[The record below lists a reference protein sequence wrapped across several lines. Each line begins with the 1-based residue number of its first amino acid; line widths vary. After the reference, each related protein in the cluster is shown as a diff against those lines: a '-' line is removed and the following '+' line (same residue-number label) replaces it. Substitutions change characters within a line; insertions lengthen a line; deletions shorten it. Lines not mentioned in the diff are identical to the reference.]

1 MMCSKSC
8 APNYHAEMV
17 EPCMACQQLVNADY
31 KCMIC
36 NQYIHSLLCAAPTKE
51 EGIEYVLCASC
62 SYINGNVQ
70 SDEGKSDTDYRVSVG
85 GNSDDLLLE
94 EGSDEVLVDDVPLD
108 ISKCSFHL
116 ILNVCLHYYNSALN
130 GI

>member
-1 MMCSKSC
+1 MHDIQSAYSFTMCCPHKR
-8 APNYHAEMV
+8 
-17 EPCMACQQLVNADY
+17 
-31 KCMIC
+31 
-36 NQYIHSLLCAAPTKE
+36 
-51 EGIEYVLCASC
+51 GRIEDVLCPSC

-108 ISKCSFHL
+108 ISKCSFHF
-116 ILNVCLHYYNSALN
+116 ILNVCLDCYSSALN